1 MSRMTSCTP
10 WDRKLLRTV
19 ATMLSTE
26 RAITAIT
33 GLPETLVAYT
43 AGITVWVVFTRF
55 WVIWVAGSISSIMR
69 WPSRLRL

>member
-26 RAITAIT
+26 RAIT

-69 WPSRLRL
+69 WPSRLHQ

>member
-1 MSRMTSCTP
+1 
-10 WDRKLLRTV
+10 
-19 ATMLSTE
+19 MLSTE

-69 WPSRLRL
+69 WPSRLRQ